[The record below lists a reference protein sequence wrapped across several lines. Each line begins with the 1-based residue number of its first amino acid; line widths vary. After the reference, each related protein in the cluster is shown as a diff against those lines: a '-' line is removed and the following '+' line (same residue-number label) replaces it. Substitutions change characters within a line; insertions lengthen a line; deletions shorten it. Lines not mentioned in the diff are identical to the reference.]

1 MTQPV
6 PGPPFPSPA
15 FQPIPESKPLLPNNH
30 PNPPT
35 FSPTISPTSPFL
47 LYLSLSLL
55 FHPHFPPQTAPK
67 NKIHPEHTFP
77 RIATFYF
84 CYIATQMNLYSN
96 KQRWKIVLLIAA
108 LVIAG
113 ITLWYSNSIAEKIR
127 EEEKL
132 KVKLWS
138 EAIQQRSELVNYT
151 ESLFEELRTEER
163 EKADRLAQAYRIIN
177 DPPEQGD
184 LTFIT
189 EYLWSNKT
197 IPVLIYNGKDSL
209 LYKINV
215 RQPDGVDAL
224 EYTDSLKAVMMER
237 NEPIQLTDVGHTIY
251 YNESYRFSELRGV
264 MEDLISSFISETVIN
279 SASVP
284 VILTDSTQT
293 KAIRAERIDEAI
305 LGDSLRLQKRIA
317 EMAKENKPIAI
328 ELPDSGLNYIY
339 FEDSLVLT
347 QLQYFPVVQL
357 ILIAV
362 FLITAY
368 LIFSTFRKAEQN
380 QVWVGMAKETAHQLG
395 TPLSSL
401 MAWVQLLESQGVPK
415 STIVELDKDLTRL
428 NMITDRF
435 SKIGSK
441 PELKPEA
448 ISTLVDSTFN
458 YLGSRVSKK
467 VVITMNHQN
476 PQAEVL
482 VSPPLFS
489 WVLENLVKNA
499 IDAMEGVGTL
509 DAETGMEGGFIYID
523 ITDSGKGI
531 PKSKQ
536 KTVFE
541 PGFTTKKRGWGLGL
555 SLTKRIVEEYHG
567 GKIFVKRSEVGKG
580 TTFRIMLR
588 STV

>member
-1 MTQPV
+1 
-6 PGPPFPSPA
+6 
-15 FQPIPESKPLLPNNH
+15 
-30 PNPPT
+30 
-35 FSPTISPTSPFL
+35 
-47 LYLSLSLL
+47 
-55 FHPHFPPQTAPK
+55 
-67 NKIHPEHTFP
+67 
-77 RIATFYF
+77 
-84 CYIATQMNLYSN
+84 MNLYSN

-108 LVIAG
+108 MVIAG

-132 KVKLWS
+132 KIKLWS
-138 EAIQQRSELVNYT
+138 EAIQQRAELVNYT
-151 ESLFEELRTEER
+151 ESLFDELRKEER

-197 IPVLIYNGKDSL
+197 IPVLIYNAKDSL

-215 RQPDGVDAL
+215 RQPEGSNVKAF
-224 EYTDSLKAVMMER
+224 TDSLKQVMKEQ

-293 KAIRAERIDEAI
+293 IALKAERVDEAV
-305 LGDSLRLQKRIA
+305 LSDSLLLASRIA

-328 ELPDSGLNYIY
+328 DLPDSGRNYIF

-357 ILIAV
+357 VLIAV

-401 MAWVQLLESQGVPK
+401 IAWIQLLEAQGVPS
-415 STIVELDKDLTRL
+415 STIDELNKDVNRL

-441 PELKPEA
+441 PDLQIET
-448 ISTLVDSTFN
+448 ISDLVESTFN
-458 YLGSRVSKK
+458 YLQSRVSKK
-467 VVITMNHQN
+467 VVISMNHQN
-476 PQAEVL
+476 PNAEVL
-482 VSPPLFS
+482 ASRPLFS

-509 DAETGMEGGFIYID
+509 DVHTGLEGGFVFID
-523 ITDSGKGI
+523 IADSGKGI
-531 PKSKQ
+531 PKGRQ

-567 GKIFVKRSEVGKG
+567 GKIFVKRSEVNKG
-580 TTFRIMLR
+580 TTFRIMLQT
-588 STV
+588 TV